1 MTRNENNGHRK
12 TVPREY
18 DRASGEYRPVPSRT
32 DSGGAGQHARYAT
45 QAGRAALRRRRRKR
59 ALLCFYLFTFLAV
72 VTAAVV
78 LSLTVLFKIESIQV
92 NGTSRYSSEQII
104 GASGIK
110 TGENLFLAKT
120 GQAARNIEQKLP
132 YLASASVSRKI
143 PAQIVITVQEAK
155 PAGAMKYEGKYA
167 VLATDG
173 KVMELDDQI
182 PENCPSVKG
191 VKLSGAEPGKTITF
205 ADSTQKNIYENLVSA
220 IVQTGFEKITQ
231 LDLTQAYKIQITYDN
246 RIVMNLGSGSDFI
259 YKLRF
264 GKTILDQQGIKQ
276 EEKGVLNLSIVTENN
291 RGYFYPDYSAA
302 SSAASSASSAADSAS
317 APASSPASG
326 SAGSSASSSAGKAAS
341 SKAASSRASSS
352 KAASSQTVSGRASQ
366 KSSP

>member
-1 MTRNENNGHRK
+1 MTRNENSGHRK

-32 DSGGAGQHARYAT
+32 DGGGAGQHARYAT

-59 ALLCFYLFTFLAV
+59 ALLCFYLFTFFAV

-92 NGTSRYSSEQII
+92 NGTSRYSAEQII
-104 GASGIK
+104 EASGIK

-120 GQAARNIEQKLP
+120 GQAARSIEQKLP

-155 PAGAMKYEGKYA
+155 PAGAIECGGKYA
-167 VLATDG
+167 VVAPDG
-173 KVMELDDQI
+173 KVMELDDRI

-191 VKLSGAEPGKTITF
+191 VKLSSAEPGKAIAF
-205 ADSTQKNIYENLVSA
+205 ADSTQKSIYESLASA
-220 IVQTGFEKITQ
+220 ITQTGFEKITQ
-231 LDLTQAYKIQITYDN
+231 IDLTQSYKIQITYDN

-276 EEKGVLNLSIVTENN
+276 DEKGVLNLSIVTENN
-291 RGYFYPDYSAA
+291 RGYFYPDYSA
-302 SSAASSASSAADSAS
+302 
-317 APASSPASG
+317 
-326 SAGSSASSSAGKAAS
+326 GSSASSSASSAAGSAS
-341 SKAASSRASSS
+341 SVSSS
-352 KAASSQTVSGRASQ
+352 AGKTASGRASQ

>member
-18 DRASGEYRPVPSRT
+18 DRASGEYRPVPGRT
-32 DSGGAGQHARYAT
+32 DGRGAGQHARYAT
-45 QAGRAALRRRRRKR
+45 RAGRAALRRRRRKR
-59 ALLCFYLFTFLAV
+59 ALLCFYLFTFFAV

-92 NGTSRYSSEQII
+92 NGTSRYSAEQII

-120 GQAARNIEQKLP
+120 GQAARSIEQKLP
-132 YLASASVSRKI
+132 YLAFASVSRKI

-155 PAGAMKYEGKYA
+155 PAGAMEYEGKYV

-173 KVMELDDQI
+173 KVMELDDRI
-182 PENCPSVKG
+182 PENCPSIKG
-191 VKLSGAEPGKTITF
+191 VKLSGAEPGKAIVF
-205 ADSTQKNIYENLVSA
+205 ADSTQKSVYESLVSA
-220 IVQTGFEKITQ
+220 ITQTGFEKITQ
-231 LDLTQAYKIQITYDN
+231 IDLTQSYKIQITYDN

-276 EEKGVLNLSIVTENN
+276 DERGVLNLSIVTENN
-291 RGYFYPDYSAA
+291 RGYFYPDYSA
-302 SSAASSASSAADSAS
+302 
-317 APASSPASG
+317 
-326 SAGSSASSSAGKAAS
+326 GSSASSSAPSAAGT
-341 SKAASSRASSS
+341 ASSS
-352 KAASSQTVSGRASQ
+352 AGKTPSGEVSQ